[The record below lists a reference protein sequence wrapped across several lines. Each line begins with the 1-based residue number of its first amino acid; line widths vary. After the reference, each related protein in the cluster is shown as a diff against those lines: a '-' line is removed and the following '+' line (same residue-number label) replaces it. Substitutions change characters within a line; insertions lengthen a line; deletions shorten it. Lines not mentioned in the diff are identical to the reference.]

1 MNDRAVSTVLGY
13 TLTLGISS
21 LLIIGLLV
29 ATGGFAADHRQ
40 ETIRDE
46 LRVLGQQLASDLS
59 AVDRLVR
66 AGDDANASIR
76 RQLPGRV
83 TGLDYRIEIDSAG
96 TVILTT
102 SDPDVTVEIPVVTRT
117 SLEDSTISGGSLV
130 IAYDSANDRLE
141 VRND

>member
-21 LLIIGLLV
+21 LLVIGLLV

-59 AVDRLVR
+59 AADRLVR
-66 AGDDANASIR
+66 TSDDADASIR
-76 RQLPGRV
+76 RQLPERV
-83 TGLDYRIEIDSAG
+83 TGLAYRIEIGSE
-96 TVILTT
+96 TVTLTT
-102 SDPDVTVEIPVVTRT
+102 SEPDVTVEIPVVTRT
-117 SLEDSTISGGSLV
+117 TLESSTITGGPVV
-130 IAYDSANDRLE
+130 IDYDPATGLE